1 MVSEI
6 ELKEAPP
13 SLPLVLSI
21 RAGPWGWNFAQ
32 VKPWDLPTWC
42 VSYVVL
48 VGLAMGEQGWK
59 ANNLVW
65 NPVSYLH
72 SICILP
78 GYPIRAASPRPA
90 SLICFLDEAI
100 ATEEIKLAENLDA
113 RLSPSGPP

>member
-32 VKPWDLPTWC
+32 VKPWDLPTCC

-72 SICILP
+72 SICMLP
-78 GYPIRAASPRPA
+78 GYPIGAASPRAA
-90 SLICFLDEAI
+90 SLIFGSPQTAI
-100 ATEEIKLAENLDA
+100 LPMVL
-113 RLSPSGPP
+113 